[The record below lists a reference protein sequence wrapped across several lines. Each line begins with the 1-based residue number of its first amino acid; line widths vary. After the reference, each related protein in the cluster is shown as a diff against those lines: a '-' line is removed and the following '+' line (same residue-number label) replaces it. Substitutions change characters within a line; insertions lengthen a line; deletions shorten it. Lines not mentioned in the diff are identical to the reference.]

1 MATIWPLD
9 MEQQEK
15 KSSGGY
21 PTSIFLAPP
30 PDDLKCT
37 ICMEV
42 LRDPL
47 QVCSDQHTYCRTCF
61 ASWRS
66 HETCPEC
73 RAPFSREEPA
83 RIIKNLIDQLDV
95 RCPNACEWTGHLN
108 DCEAHMAACP
118 FVEVSCPF
126 SGAGCAFRAAR
137 RDMGAHSS
145 DMSAHFLVLM
155 TTVAAGKA
163 DCAAVK
169 AENEAIKGEI
179 SSLRRYVSI
188 LHASGEEAAAGG
200 LEWVSS
206 RVVPEEEYEE
216 DETFTYTG
224 QMRGEKCHGFGR
236 ASWAAGRYQTY
247 DGQWKEGKKSGHA
260 LMNYRSGDTYEGD
273 FGEDGRHGRGVS
285 RYSTGERY
293 EGQWK
298 EDKIHGQGVYT
309 NNIGDGYNGEWKEN
323 KFHGQGVY
331 TWSSGISYEGAWR
344 DSKRHGQGVHRF
356 RNGDSE
362 VGRWVKDRQQGCFI
376 LTKADGTRYD
386 RTYESDRRVSETP
399 IPHTTPNPERGTMT
413 VRFA

>member
-118 FVEVSCPF
+118 CLEVSCPF
-126 SGAGCAFRAAR
+126 VDAGCAFRAAR
-137 RDMGAHSS
+137 RDMDDHSG
-145 DMSAHFLVLM
+145 DMGAHFLLLM
-155 TTVAAGKA
+155 TTVAQ
-163 DCAAVK
+163 VK
-169 AENEAIKGEI
+169 AECASIKTDS
-179 SSLRRYVSI
+179 SSLQLYVSI
-188 LHASGEEAAAGG
+188 LQPSGDAGDR
-200 LEWVSS
+200 EWVSS
-206 RVVPEEEYEE
+206 RTFPAAEEYEE
-216 DETFTYTG
+216 STYTG
-224 QMRGEKCHGFGR
+224 QMRGGKFHGFGR
-236 ASWAAGRYQTY
+236 LSSATGKSY
-247 DGQWKEGKKSGHA
+247 DGQWKEGKKCGQGLYKWSD
-260 LMNYRSGDTYEGD
+260 GDSYEGH
-273 FGEDGRHGRGVS
+273 FKDGGL
-285 RYSTGERY
+285 
-293 EGQWK
+293 
-298 EDKIHGQGVYT
+298 HGQGVFKHS
-309 NNIGDGYNGEWKEN
+309 NGE
-323 KFHGQGVY
+323 
-331 TWSSGISYEGAWR
+331 ILEGTWR
-344 DSKRHGQGVHRF
+344 DCKKQGGFVF
-356 RNGDSE
+356 
-362 VGRWVKDRQQGCFI
+362 
-376 LTKADGTRYD
+376 TKADGTRYKSFYKNGTMT
-386 RTYESDRRVSETP
+386 RETP
-399 IPHTTPNPERGTMT
+399 IP
-413 VRFA
+413 